1 MIEYLRIK
9 DVDTNKYKWEIKSP
23 IENKIW
29 KNSLIYKN
37 NDFIFN
43 KILILNDENNIY
55 LKFIPNRNLK
65 LNIIYLIILNYKE
78 NNPVNIFNNLYG
90 IDNDITY
97 SLGMHFEDAILKF
110 YKSKN
115 LNLGFIKKILR

>member
-1 MIEYLRIK
+1 MIRYLGIK
-9 DVDTNKYKWEIKSP
+9 DIDTNKYKWEIKSP

-55 LKFIPNRNLK
+55 LKFIPNKNLK
-65 LNIIYLIILNYKE
+65 YYEIGRASCRE
-78 NNPVNIFNNLYG
+78 RV
-90 IDNDITY
+90 
-97 SLGMHFEDAILKF
+97 
-110 YKSKN
+110 
-115 LNLGFIKKILR
+115 